1 MKIDNT
7 LFLREYSSVSDNMM
21 KFTVGATTTRLEI
34 LKEIVMSELAES
46 GEDKDYILLPTN
58 ILKIILGID
67 GGSENE

>member
-7 LFLREYSSVSDNMM
+7 LFLREYSTVSDNMM

-46 GEDKDYILLPTN
+46 SKDKDYILLPTN